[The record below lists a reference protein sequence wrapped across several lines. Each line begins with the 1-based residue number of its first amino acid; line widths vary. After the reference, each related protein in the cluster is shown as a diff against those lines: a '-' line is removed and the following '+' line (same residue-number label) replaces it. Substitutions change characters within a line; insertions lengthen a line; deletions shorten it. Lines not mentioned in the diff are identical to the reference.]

1 MRIQSILFLSIIIAS
16 CNNTNNTKEKF
27 QYERVKEETNTVQSS
42 SMSNNVV
49 LNSNDQMKF
58 DKKIIRVSSNQKVT
72 LTLNHNGRFPAI
84 SMGHNF
90 VLIKKDVDV

>member
-27 QYERVKEETNTVQSS
+27 QYERVKEETTTVQSS

-49 LNSNDQMKF
+49 LNSNDLLYLVALLRKVPKF
-58 DKKIIRVSSNQKVT
+58 I
-72 LTLNHNGRFPAI
+72 
-84 SMGHNF
+84 
-90 VLIKKDVDV
+90 